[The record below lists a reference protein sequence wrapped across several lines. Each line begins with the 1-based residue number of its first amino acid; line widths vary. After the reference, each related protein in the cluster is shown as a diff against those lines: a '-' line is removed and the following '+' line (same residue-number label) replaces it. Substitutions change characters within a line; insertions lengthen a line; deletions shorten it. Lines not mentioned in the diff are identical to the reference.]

1 MIAVHFNKEEKCDI
15 MLRWWQNFSIT
26 TIWNLSNDDGD
37 HNKNVARITLFLYDI
52 YQPSLQDCEWNFVI
66 SRPRLMELVNTK

>member
-15 MLRWWQNFSIT
+15 TLRWWQISRSQR

-52 YQPSLQDCEWNFVI
+52 Y
-66 SRPRLMELVNTK
+66 

>member
-15 MLRWWQNFSIT
+15 TLPRWQNFSIT

-52 YQPSLQDCEWNFVI
+52 Y
-66 SRPRLMELVNTK
+66 

>member
-15 MLRWWQNFSIT
+15 TLRWWQNFSIT
-26 TIWNLSNDDGD
+26 ALWNLSNDDGD

-52 YQPSLQDCEWNFVI
+52 Y
-66 SRPRLMELVNTK
+66 